1 MKEVKCDCGHI
12 NPFGTNICGKCGMV
26 LGNERENKLIDMR
39 YEGSARRSQTY
50 KKTIIDKIWNFF
62 SSVKVGVTLIVIAL
76 IASAIGTILPQEM
89 YIPSTATPAEHY
101 ELEYG
106 WFGRVYYELGFHNLY
121 SSWWYLIIIGMLG
134 ISLLI
139 ASIDR
144 FFPLYRSL
152 KKQGVTRHDGFMKR
166 QRIYGVTKL
175 EDQDINLEEV
185 KDRLKRQ
192 RYHIREENGHIL
204 AEKGRFSRW
213 GPYVNHIGLIIFLI
227 GALLRSVPGMYI
239 DKVLWLREGE
249 RKEIPGTNGEY
260 YLQNNEF
267 TLEVYDKENDEDE
280 QYSAAIDK
288 TGTIAKTYQSDVT
301 LYERKGE
308 TLPGEK
314 VDLVKLKD
322 YKIKVNEPLKH
333 DHYALYQVD
342 YKLDELSMM
351 SFNLI
356 NKKTEEKYGSLKVDL
371 NNPQKKY
378 ELKEGYSVDL
388 ISYFPDFEFDEK
400 GEPRTISKIP
410 NNPAFIFKMHTP
422 DKPEG
427 EVSFVAIKE
436 TVEPLGENTYKMAF
450 NGVETQDVTALTVRK
465 DLTLWILFTG
475 GIIFMIG
482 VVQGSYW
489 NHRRIWIKRKDD
501 EILMAGHTNKNW
513 HGIKRDIKQAIE
525 STSLSEPMDQLEDE
539 KSSSKGEVLNG

>member
-1 MKEVKCDCGHI
+1 MKEVKCDCGHV
-12 NPFGTNICGKCGMV
+12 NPFGTEICGKCGMV
-26 LGNERENKLIDMR
+26 LSSEKENKLIDMR

-62 SSVKVGVTLIVIAL
+62 SSVKVGVSLIVIAL

-106 WFGRVYYELGFHNLY
+106 WFGKLYYELGFHNLY
-121 SSWWYLIIIGMLG
+121 SSWWYLLIIGMLG
-134 ISLLI
+134 ISLLV

-175 EDQDINLEEV
+175 DDQDIDLDKV
-185 KDRLKRQ
+185 KAELKRQ

-204 AEKGRFSRW
+204 AEKNRFSRW
-213 GPYVNHIGLIIFLI
+213 GPYVNHIGLIIFLM

-239 DKVLWLREGE
+239 DKVVWLREGE

-267 TLEVYDKENDEDE
+267 TLEVYDKGNKEDE

-301 LYERKGE
+301 LYGRKGDA
-308 TLPGEK
+308 LPGEK
-314 VDLVKLKD
+314 VGLEKIKD

-333 DHYALYQVD
+333 DHYSLYQVD
-342 YKLDELSMM
+342 YKLDELSTM

-356 NKKTEEKYGSLKVDL
+356 NKKTEEKFGSVKIDL
-371 NNPQKKY
+371 NDPQKKY
-378 ELKEGYSVDL
+378 ELNEGYSVDL

-436 TVEPLGENTYKMAF
+436 TAEPLGENTYKMAF

-475 GIIFMIG
+475 GIIFMVG

-489 NHRRIWIKRKDD
+489 NHRRIWIKRKQD
-501 EILMAGHTNKNW
+501 EIVMAGHTNKNW
-513 HGIKRDIKQAIE
+513 HGIKRDIKKAIE
-525 STSLSEPMDQLEDE
+525 STSLSEPTDQLEEE
-539 KSSSKGEVLNG
+539 KSSTKGEVLNG

>member
-1 MKEVKCDCGHI
+1 MKEVPGVHKHI
-12 NPFGTNICGKCGMV
+12 
-26 LGNERENKLIDMR
+26 
-39 YEGSARRSQTY
+39 

-106 WFGRVYYELGFHNLY
+106 WFGMVYYELGFHNLY

-175 EDQDINLEEV
+175 EEQDINLEEV
-185 KDRLKRQ
+185 KGRLKKAALSYTRGK
-192 RYHIREENGHIL
+192 RSYTCRKRSFFMLGTLCKSYWTYHFLNW
-204 AEKGRFSRW
+204 S
-213 GPYVNHIGLIIFLI
+213 IIAF
-227 GALLRSVPGMYI
+227 RPGMYI

-260 YLQNNEF
+260 YLQNNDF
-267 TLEVYDKENDEDE
+267 TLEVYDKESEEDK

-288 TGTIAKTYQSDVT
+288 TGTIAKHINPMLRSMSAREIPYQ
-301 LYERKGE
+301 
-308 TLPGEK
+308 GEK
-314 VDLVKLKD
+314 VDLDKLKD

-342 YKLDELSMM
+342 YKLDELSTMA
-351 SFNLI
+351 FNLI
-356 NKKTEEKYGSLKVDL
+356 NKKNRREIWQLK
-371 NNPQKKY
+371 
-378 ELKEGYSVDL
+378 G
-388 ISYFPDFEFDEK
+388 
-400 GEPRTISKIP
+400 
-410 NNPAFIFKMHTP
+410 
-422 DKPEG
+422 
-427 EVSFVAIKE
+427 
-436 TVEPLGENTYKMAF
+436 
-450 NGVETQDVTALTVRK
+450 
-465 DLTLWILFTG
+465 
-475 GIIFMIG
+475 
-482 VVQGSYW
+482 
-489 NHRRIWIKRKDD
+489 
-501 EILMAGHTNKNW
+501 
-513 HGIKRDIKQAIE
+513 
-525 STSLSEPMDQLEDE
+525 
-539 KSSSKGEVLNG
+539 